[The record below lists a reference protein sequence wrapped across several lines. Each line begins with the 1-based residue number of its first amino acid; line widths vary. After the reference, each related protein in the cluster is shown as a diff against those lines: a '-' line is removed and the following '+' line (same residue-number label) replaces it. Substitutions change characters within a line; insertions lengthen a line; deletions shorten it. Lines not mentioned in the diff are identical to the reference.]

1 MKLEAGEQYL
11 SIKLAGHDFVVAFK
25 NKDKGKVEQ
34 PDFKGDGDAVWVRK
48 KTSPQKEEKV
58 TAGDLL

>member
-11 SIKLAGHDFVVAFK
+11 SI
-25 NKDKGKVEQ
+25 N
-34 PDFKGDGDAVWVRK
+34 KGDGVAVWVRM